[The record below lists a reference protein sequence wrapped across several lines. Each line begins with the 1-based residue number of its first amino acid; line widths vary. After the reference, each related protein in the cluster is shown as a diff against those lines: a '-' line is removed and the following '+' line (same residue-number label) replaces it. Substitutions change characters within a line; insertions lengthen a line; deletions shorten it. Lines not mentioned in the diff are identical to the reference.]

1 MLFSVEG
8 VCADSKLNVL
18 RKHTTQRLALNVHR
32 QSYVTSRYIDG
43 YYAFN
48 AQSFILYHIDK
59 HSAHEVN
66 KVSKAFEYDDDARIV
81 RKMTEIQKCRQ
92 INQNEGNRAKTIKHA
107 FQRKRKDMVR

>member
-48 AQSFILYHIDK
+48 ARSFILYHIDK

-66 KVSKAFEYDDDARIV
+66 KVSKAFEYDAIV
-81 RKMTEIQKCRQ
+81 FETIIQKHNMTEIQKT
-92 INQNEGNRAKTIKHA
+92 N
-107 FQRKRKDMVR
+107 